1 MMCLWSVLALLSAIM
16 MTEYVWKNLS
26 LAHDVII
33 LWFPPIKIDLNK
45 NLILRIFFQ
54 IEYDPEIMMME
65 EVVLEGEV
73 EGGGSLNNKKEEK
86 EERLSGSILKDDS
99 IVLFEADDEEEE
111 NDEKDLLGG
120 APDLEEDQKALKAT
134 VTTLQNSTTFK
145 HQEEDSSKGLDSGV
159 NQASDNTI
167 VQLLSKQQLTDDKTA
182 DEENKLEVEEEDGGN
197 KNEVAEDQ
205 KLVIE
210 LLRQQVAQADAQ
222 VVVKLFLISD
232 CSIFLKVFVTI
243 VLQ

>member
-1 MMCLWSVLALLSAIM
+1 M
-16 MTEYVWKNLS
+16 
-26 LAHDVII
+26 
-33 LWFPPIKIDLNK
+33 KIDLNK

-99 IVLFEADDEEEE
+99 IVLFDQVE
-111 NDEKDLLGG
+111 NDEKDLLNG

-182 DEENKLEVEEEDGGN
+182 DEEQKLEVEEDEGK

-210 LLRQQVAQADAQ
+210 LLRQQVAQANAK
-222 VVVKLFLISD
+222 VV
-232 CSIFLKVFVTI
+232 
-243 VLQ
+243 Q